1 MTIARYVQH
10 DTLATFG
17 EQKVNLKADRVKEYR
32 EQGNR
37 MREKLAKH
45 IDAHP
50 EYGLVKMLNSGS
62 VAKGTALATIS
73 DMDVAVYVERAGAP
87 EGSEELV
94 YWLRDRLKEAYSN
107 LADDQFEPQH
117 HCVTLIFRSS
127 NLVDVDVVPVLYD
140 GKEENVGTLIVKDT
154 GARVRTSVSRHIDF
168 IRARKGSSP
177 SDFAQV
183 VRLLKWWVGECKDRD
198 PNFRFKSFLVELIC
212 AHLHDEG
219 QDFSDYPEAMEAF
232 FKFIVGTG
240 LKERIA
246 FDDYYGADKLP
257 AATAAEIEVFD
268 PVNPDNN
275 VASGY
280 EASHREKI
288 VSAAL
293 EAHEA
298 LADAYYAPTKE
309 RAVDDWKQILGPSF
323 SG

>member
-1 MTIARYVQH
+1 MTLARYVQH
-10 DTLATFG
+10 DTLAAFA
-17 EQKVNLKADRVKEYR
+17 EQKVNLKADRVREYR

-37 MREKLAKH
+37 LREKLAKH
-45 IDAHP
+45 IGAHP
-50 EYGLVKMLNSGS
+50 DYGLVKMLNSGS

-73 DMDVAVYVERAGAP
+73 DMDVAVYVQRASAP

-107 LADDQFEPQH
+107 LDDDQFEPQH

-140 GKEENVGTLIVKDT
+140 CEEENVGTLIVKDT
-154 GARVRTSVSRHIDF
+154 GARVRTSVSRHIEF

-183 VRLLKWWVGECKDRD
+183 ARLLKWWVGECKDCD
-198 PNFRFKSFLVELIC
+198 PDFRFKSFLVELIC

-219 QDFSDYPEAMEAF
+219 QDFSDYLETMEAF

-246 FDDYYGADKLP
+246 FDDYYGAEELP
-257 AATAAEIEVFD
+257 AAAASEIEVFD
-268 PVNPDNN
+268 PVNAENN
-275 VASGY
+275 VASDY
-280 EASHREKI
+280 DAMHREKI

-309 RAVDDWKQILGPSF
+309 RAIDDWKQILGPSF